1 VRRLVLS
8 ALAAFAFLRFLRW
21 RRAKAAAV
29 APEAVPEAAVD
40 PRAEEL
46 RAKVESRAGG
56 EAETREVPAADPAE
70 RRQSVHERGRRAA
83 EQMRGPAPD

>member
-1 VRRLVLS
+1 MRRLVLS

-29 APEAVPEAAVD
+29 APEAVPGAVD